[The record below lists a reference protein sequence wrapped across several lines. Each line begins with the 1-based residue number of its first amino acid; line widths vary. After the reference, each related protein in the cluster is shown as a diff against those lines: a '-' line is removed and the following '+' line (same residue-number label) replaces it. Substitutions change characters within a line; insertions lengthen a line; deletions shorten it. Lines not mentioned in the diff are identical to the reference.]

1 MLFWLRRP
9 LGEIPPSPPLA
20 KGGGG
25 GICLAKGGGGGDFE
39 REAFDGAWRGQVTTI
54 REWRMKQSHGRRGW
68 EE

>member
-25 GICLAKGGGGGDFE
+25 GICLAKGVEGG
-39 REAFDGAWRGQVTTI
+39 I
-54 REWRMKQSHGRRGW
+54 LSGRRSMERG
-68 EE
+68 EDR